1 MDAVLSQLRETVT
14 IVVPSFPAAGR
25 TVYQGRLF
33 VGDQPLDE
41 SPMRDHPLT
50 PMRDSSLLR
59 LLAQQSTA
67 TVRLVPLQTVRRGP
81 EFLRAEIERISA
93 AETGAIALVIDAI
106 DESDLATIMRGT
118 SDLRVVTGGSGLA
131 QGLPAT
137 ETAGVRSIPHTPG
150 FRAVLCGSASARTRE
165 QVQIAK
171 TQLPWRKLTVSELR
185 RDAAREANAVI
196 EWAKDVWR
204 LDPGAVPLIFS
215 VESLDDVKAGNSNV
229 RDSESDS
236 DLIEKALGLIARG
249 FVSAGVRE
257 LVVAGGESSGRVVRD
272 LGIAALRIGPEID
285 TGVAWSAGTT
295 SDGVPITIALKSG
308 NFGQPTMFANA
319 WESIS
324 PAEVLADGAA
334 S

>member
-1 MDAVLSQLRETVT
+1 MDAVMAQLRETVT

-67 TVRLVPLQTVRRGP
+67 SVQLVPLHTVRRGP
-81 EFLRAEIERISA
+81 EILRAEVERISA
-93 AETGAIALVIDAI
+93 DETGTIALVIDAI
-106 DESDLATIMRGT
+106 DETDLATIMQGT

-137 ETAGVRSIPHTPG
+137 ETVGVRSIPHTPG
-150 FRAVLCGSASARTRE
+150 LRAVLCGSASARTRE

-171 TQLPWRKLTVSELR
+171 PQLPWRKLTVSALR
-185 RDAAREANAVI
+185 RDVAAEANAVI
-196 EWAKDVWR
+196 EWAKDVWQ
-204 LDPGAVPLIFS
+204 LDPGAVPLVFS
-215 VESLDDVKAGNSNV
+215 VESLEDVKAGTSNV
-229 RDSESDS
+229 PNSESDS
-236 DLIEKALGLIARG
+236 DLVEKALGLIAKG
-249 FVSAGVRE
+249 FVGAGVRE
-257 LVVAGGESSGRVVRD
+257 LVVAGGESSGRVVHD
-272 LGIAALRIGPEID
+272 LGIAALKIGPEID

-308 NFGQPTMFANA
+308 NFGQPNMFAGA
-319 WESIS
+319 WDSIS
-324 PAEVLADGAA
+324 PGGVLAEGAA